1 MTGAETNKKPKQ
13 TINRAN
19 NYLFL
24 CLQNGSVL
32 AHSFTTCLEWPCAWR
47 STKVKTSGP
56 LRTFLRICFAW
67 AYAKLSKFCILSCF
81 WKTLF
86 LRISLQFCL
95 WAFHGL
101 FHISTLSLLPWTP
114 IGFVDMQPL
123 WAQPALLFLPAFWV
137 TCINRDWASCFSPL
151 VIFQTL

>member
-19 NYLFL
+19 NHLFL

-32 AHSFTTCLEWPCAWR
+32 AQSFTAWLERPCVWR
-47 STKVKTSGP
+47 TTKVKTSGL

-67 AYAKLSKFCILSCF
+67 VYAKLSKFCILSGF
-81 WKTLF
+81 WKTWF
-86 LRISLQFCL
+86 LRISLL

-101 FHISTLSLLPWTP
+101 FHISTLGLLPWTP

-123 WAQPALLFLPAFWV
+123 WAQPAFLFLPAFWV
-137 TCINRDWASCFSPL
+137 TCINRDWASCFSPS